1 MSSSRSI
8 TAARNRRA
16 GEAPIKMQTANRPMT
31 SIASGPAMTQQQSQS
46 QYQSQTQQVK
56 SNGLPFQ
63 KLTISD
69 AVGLITLRLGKVEQF
84 LIDNQSN
91 LSSTDIPTNT
101 KLIDNSLLQN
111 IISRLDALEKAK
123 SNNVLEELNVIKE
136 QLKDVNSILLSF
148 KEETEIKI
156 SELESNVTSK
166 VNDKMDF
173 QVSEDVDTVAE
184 DESLVDTESVV
195 ETESVVQVEEPK
207 KKGGRRKKVNL

>member
-31 SIASGPAMTQQQSQS
+31 SIASGPAMTQQQSQ
-46 QYQSQTQQVK
+46 YQSQTQQTK
-56 SNGLPFQ
+56 PNGLPFQ

-111 IISRLDALEKAK
+111 IISRLDALEKTK
-123 SNNVLEELNVIKE
+123 SNNVFEELNVIKE

-156 SELESNVTSK
+156 IELESNVNSK

-173 QVSEDVDTVAE
+173 QVSENVNTN
-184 DESLVDTESVV
+184 V
-195 ETESVVQVEEPK
+195 ETESVAESESIVQVEEPK

>member
-31 SIASGPAMTQQQSQS
+31 SIASGPAMTQQQSQ
-46 QYQSQTQQVK
+46 YQSQTQQTK
-56 SNGLPFQ
+56 PNGLPFQ

>member
-31 SIASGPAMTQQQSQS
+31 SIASGPAMTQQQSQ
-46 QYQSQTQQVK
+46 YQSQTQQTK

-156 SELESNVTSK
+156 IELESNVNSK

-173 QVSEDVDTVAE
+173 QVSENVNTN
-184 DESLVDTESVV
+184 V
-195 ETESVVQVEEPK
+195 ETESVAESESIVQVEEPK

>member
-156 SELESNVTSK
+156 SELESNVNSK

-173 QVSEDVDTVAE
+173 QVSENVNTNVE
-184 DESLVDTESVV
+184 TESLVDTESVV

>member
-46 QYQSQTQQVK
+46 QYQSQTQQTK

>member
-173 QVSEDVDTVAE
+173 QVSEDVDTN
-184 DESLVDTESVV
+184 V
-195 ETESVVQVEEPK
+195 ETESVAESESIVQVEEPK